1 MPTMTVNGTELYYA
15 ESGKGPET
23 IVLAHGLFTDSSM
36 FATIVPALASDYRV
50 IVYDHR
56 GQGQSPNPGRGFD
69 MDTFSEDAI
78 DLLEGLRVTPCHF
91 FGISM
96 GGNVGMRIAAR
107 RPDLLL
113 SLTLSNTRA
122 VDEKPLRRLQH
133 NILARMAIVGN
144 PAPFVGIT
152 LRELFGASTR
162 SDPTKSALVDE
173 WADKVR
179 FRPKT
184 AVDSFLAVMNRRDFS
199 GEVGK
204 IKCPVLVITGDE
216 DLYCPPGEC
225 EALAADIEGAK
236 LVIIPKCGHSSV
248 LEQPHAVLEAVH
260 EFLGSRM
267 FRSAVAS
274 STAVA

>member
-1 MPTMTVNGTELYYA
+1 MPTLTVNGTELFYS

-23 IVLAHGLFTDSSM
+23 VVLAHGLFTDSSM
-36 FATIVPALASDYRV
+36 FATLVSALEANYRV

-78 DLLEGLRVTPCHF
+78 ALMEALGATPCHF
-91 FGISM
+91 IGISM

-122 VDEKPLRRLQH
+122 VNEKPLRRLQH
-133 NILARMAIVGN
+133 NLLARMAIVGN

-162 SDPTKSALVDE
+162 NDPSKRPLVNE

-179 FRPKT
+179 LRPKT
-184 AVDSFLAVMNRRDFS
+184 AVDSFLAVMNRGDFT

-216 DLYCPPGEC
+216 DLYCPPTEC
-225 EALAADIEGAK
+225 KALAAAIDGAK
-236 LVIIPKCGHSSV
+236 LIVIPQCGHSSV
-248 LEQPHAVLEAVH
+248 LEQPQAVVKAVS
-260 EFLGSRM
+260 ELLASRT
-267 FRSAVAS
+267 FRPDLTL
-274 STAVA
+274 STAAA